1 MNQRILNNKYAIHS
15 VVGKGGMAI
24 VYKGE
29 DIETKDVVAVKILK
43 DEYLDNKEFV
53 AMFEKEAV
61 ISKQIKHNNVVN
73 TFEVGVENGSPYMVM
88 EYVQGRTL
96 KEYIT
101 MKGILTEEEAV
112 NIAVQICDAMIY
124 AHDKKLVHRD
134 IKSQNIL
141 IEKDGTVK
149 VADFGI
155 AKMTTSAT
163 MTMSGSNV
171 LGSVHYMSPEQAMG
185 NVVDKTTD
193 IYSLGIVMYEMLTG
207 TLPFKGDTPVIIAM
221 KHVNEGISSPMT
233 KNHSLSSSIDKI
245 IIKAANKSKDL
256 RYQTAEELKNDL
268 LLSIDDPYGDFVTA
282 MDVEG
287 DTKAIPIVSKEMSAG
302 KSEQADTNELNQ
314 ESTTDRKITE
324 IGLFEDK
331 RDREEQERIL
341 HGIAVSRIRK
351 VVIGIVLFI
360 AAVIAGLSI
369 FLIISNKGAT
379 EENINKFL
387 VPNVG
392 GMLVDE
398 ATKTIKE
405 SGFNYTIE
413 YVTNDDF
420 AEDVVISQSPKPDQ
434 MVDNSVY
441 IKIKVSLGPE
451 LFIVPNVVNVSF
463 TDAIA
468 IIEEIGFLVGD
479 VSQEVSDLPEEYVV
493 RQEPKAGTEIPAG
506 EKINIWIAIQ
516 QDTTIP
522 IMPNVVGRKLEE
534 AIYLIDS
541 VGVDIDRIEVVPID
555 SGYEKDIIIYHEP
568 ETDAVIDDEDSIVLY
583 VSNGEEEKYSIE
595 KHFLLSL
602 NNETTKIRIVYVAE
616 GIKQVIYDKSLTKGD
631 HDITLTLYTNTPG
644 EKDII
649 IYYDGVEIRQDRV
662 VFEVQD

>member
-1 MNQRILNNKYAIHS
+1 M
-15 VVGKGGMAI
+15 
-24 VYKGE
+24 
-29 DIETKDVVAVKILK
+29 
-43 DEYLDNKEFV
+43 
-53 AMFEKEAV
+53 
-61 ISKQIKHNNVVN
+61 
-73 TFEVGVENGSPYMVM
+73 
-88 EYVQGRTL
+88 
-96 KEYIT
+96 
-101 MKGILTEEEAV
+101 
-112 NIAVQICDAMIY
+112 
-124 AHDKKLVHRD
+124 
-134 IKSQNIL
+134 
-141 IEKDGTVK
+141 
-149 VADFGI
+149 
-155 AKMTTSAT
+155 
-163 MTMSGSNV
+163 
-171 LGSVHYMSPEQAMG
+171 
-185 NVVDKTTD
+185 
-193 IYSLGIVMYEMLTG
+193 
-207 TLPFKGDTPVIIAM
+207 
-221 KHVNEGISSPMT
+221 
-233 KNHSLSSSIDKI
+233 
-245 IIKAANKSKDL
+245 
-256 RYQTAEELKNDL
+256 
-268 LLSIDDPYGDFVTA
+268 TA

-541 VGVDIDRIEVVPID
+541 VGVDIDRIEVVQID
-555 SGYEKDIIIYHEP
+555 SGYEKDIIN
-568 ETDAVIDDEDSIVLY
+568 L
-583 VSNGEEEKYSIE
+583 KQM
-595 KHFLLSL
+595 LL
-602 NNETTKIRIVYVAE
+602 
-616 GIKQVIYDKSLTKGD
+616 
-631 HDITLTLYTNTPG
+631 
-644 EKDII
+644 
-649 IYYDGVEIRQDRV
+649 
-662 VFEVQD
+662 

>member
-1 MNQRILNNKYAIHS
+1 
-15 VVGKGGMAI
+15 
-24 VYKGE
+24 
-29 DIETKDVVAVKILK
+29 
-43 DEYLDNKEFV
+43 
-53 AMFEKEAV
+53 
-61 ISKQIKHNNVVN
+61 
-73 TFEVGVENGSPYMVM
+73 
-88 EYVQGRTL
+88 
-96 KEYIT
+96 
-101 MKGILTEEEAV
+101 
-112 NIAVQICDAMIY
+112 
-124 AHDKKLVHRD
+124 
-134 IKSQNIL
+134 
-141 IEKDGTVK
+141 
-149 VADFGI
+149 
-155 AKMTTSAT
+155 
-163 MTMSGSNV
+163 
-171 LGSVHYMSPEQAMG
+171 
-185 NVVDKTTD
+185 
-193 IYSLGIVMYEMLTG
+193 
-207 TLPFKGDTPVIIAM
+207 
-221 KHVNEGISSPMT
+221 
-233 KNHSLSSSIDKI
+233 
-245 IIKAANKSKDL
+245 
-256 RYQTAEELKNDL
+256 
-268 LLSIDDPYGDFVTA
+268 
-282 MDVEG
+282 
-287 DTKAIPIVSKEMSAG
+287 
-302 KSEQADTNELNQ
+302 
-314 ESTTDRKITE
+314 
-324 IGLFEDK
+324 
-331 RDREEQERIL
+331 
-341 HGIAVSRIRK
+341 
-351 VVIGIVLFI
+351 
-360 AAVIAGLSI
+360 
-369 FLIISNKGAT
+369 
-379 EENINKFL
+379 
-387 VPNVG
+387 
-392 GMLVDE
+392 MLVDE

-602 NNETTKIRIVYVAE
+602 NNETTKIRIVYVDE